1 MAGVDATAAGGDE
14 AGETLHVVLFP
25 FLAFGHINPF
35 AQLARSLLAVGGG
48 TESTAEVDAD
58 GAELLK
64 LALDGTRP
72 QVEALLARLR
82 PDVVLFDFVTPWVAD
97 AARRLGVRSARFSI
111 FPAVSGAYFMAHG
124 RGLYGARPT
133 AEELASAP
141 EGFPPSSPLSTVPTY
156 QAAHFTHIFTSFHGM
171 PSTHDRSVACH
182 NACDALVIRTC
193 HEMEGP
199 YIDYIAAQYGKP
211 VLATGPLVP
220 EPPRGEL
227 EERIICMAKS
237 IVFGHGTHMVFV
249 IVNDAD
255 AMDQVLQVN
264 GDHNHNAFPFN
275 LNFDADEEDLQ
286 IHPDMQ
292 EYGVYA
298 GDVEVV
304 FEQEELDD
312 SEVMKANGGNGYEIP
327 HMGKERLERL
337 DILPNTL
344 SCGFELY
351 NKLLKY
357 VIWEVYHG
365 FIFWAVFR
373 LYI

>member
-35 AQLARSLLAVGGG
+35 AQLARSLLAVGGVRVTFLSAAANVAHVETRDHAACG
-48 TESTAEVDAD
+48 RPTAEVDAD

-227 EERIICMAKS
+227 EERFATWLSSFPDKAVVFALDKYRIICMEPWTN
-237 IVFGHGTHMVFV
+237 I
-249 IVNDAD
+249 
-255 AMDQVLQVN
+255 
-264 GDHNHNAFPFN
+264 
-275 LNFDADEEDLQ
+275 E
-286 IHPDMQ
+286 
-292 EYGVYA
+292 
-298 GDVEVV
+298 
-304 FEQEELDD
+304 
-312 SEVMKANGGNGYEIP
+312 
-327 HMGKERLERL
+327 
-337 DILPNTL
+337 
-344 SCGFELY
+344 
-351 NKLLKY
+351 
-357 VIWEVYHG
+357 
-365 FIFWAVFR
+365 
-373 LYI
+373 

>member
-1 MAGVDATAAGGDE
+1 MLPADGRRRRGTA
-14 AGETLHVVLFP
+14 
-25 FLAFGHINPF
+25 
-35 AQLARSLLAVGGG
+35 S
-48 TESTAEVDAD
+48 VDAD

-199 YIDYIAAQYGKP
+199 TSTTSRRSMASRCS
-211 VLATGPLVP
+211 
-220 EPPRGEL
+220 PRGHWCRSHREASWRRGSRRGSPPSRTRPSSSPWTNI
-227 EERIICMAKS
+227 E
-237 IVFGHGTHMVFV
+237 
-249 IVNDAD
+249 
-255 AMDQVLQVN
+255 
-264 GDHNHNAFPFN
+264 
-275 LNFDADEEDLQ
+275 
-286 IHPDMQ
+286 
-292 EYGVYA
+292 
-298 GDVEVV
+298 
-304 FEQEELDD
+304 
-312 SEVMKANGGNGYEIP
+312 
-327 HMGKERLERL
+327 
-337 DILPNTL
+337 
-344 SCGFELY
+344 
-351 NKLLKY
+351 
-357 VIWEVYHG
+357 
-365 FIFWAVFR
+365 
-373 LYI
+373 

>member
-1 MAGVDATAAGGDE
+1 MAGVDAMAAGGDE

-35 AQLARSLLAVGGG
+35 AQLARSLLAVGGVRVTPCCLRTAVAVVALHLPRVPGLPEG

-141 EGFPPSSPLSTVPTY
+141 EGFPLSSPLSTVPTY

-182 NACDALVIRTC
+182 NACDALVIRT
-193 HEMEGP
+193 
-199 YIDYIAAQYGKP
+199 
-211 VLATGPLVP
+211 
-220 EPPRGEL
+220 
-227 EERIICMAKS
+227 
-237 IVFGHGTHMVFV
+237 
-249 IVNDAD
+249 
-255 AMDQVLQVN
+255 
-264 GDHNHNAFPFN
+264 
-275 LNFDADEEDLQ
+275 
-286 IHPDMQ
+286 
-292 EYGVYA
+292 
-298 GDVEVV
+298 
-304 FEQEELDD
+304 
-312 SEVMKANGGNGYEIP
+312 
-327 HMGKERLERL
+327 
-337 DILPNTL
+337 
-344 SCGFELY
+344 
-351 NKLLKY
+351 
-357 VIWEVYHG
+357 
-365 FIFWAVFR
+365 
-373 LYI
+373 